1 LKVYQ
6 LIYSTSSGWN
16 SASKDGAL
24 PTDLQLSKAS
34 LVFFLGEKVVL
45 SEIAESEF
53 VLNNFANAQRV
64 YVSTAGEIADTQV
77 LENVVVATA
86 IEFSNTFVTATCTN
100 IKDHNDS
107 ESLGKYLLKQFQT
120 PNCKAVMVLSD
131 GTFINGSDLVA
142 GCNSANNLKIPIM
155 GGLAGDGID
164 FNFTLTGLNKKPEQG
179 NVIAIGFSG
188 ESLMVNQFTFGGWDE
203 FGPER
208 VVTKAIKN
216 VLYELDNKNALE
228 LYKDYLGRY
237 SSELPASALL
247 FPLSVKT
254 TMEQPGV
261 TRTILSIDNDRGT
274 MTFAGNIPEGS
285 KVRLMKA
292 NFDALT
298 FGDGRINELE
308 IPINLKQFKPQFCF
322 IVSCIGRKIILKHR
336 IEEEIEAVKQ
346 LVGDT
351 ACITGFYSYG
361 EISINR
367 ILTNC
372 ELYNQTITVSTF
384 YESAI

>member
-1 LKVYQ
+1 MNVYQ
-6 LIYSTSSGWN
+6 LIYSTSSGWK
-16 SASKDGAL
+16 SAFKDDAL
-24 PTDLQLSKAS
+24 PLSQLLNKVS
-34 LVFFLGEKVVL
+34 LVFFLGEKVLL
-45 SEIAESEF
+45 SEIAESDF
-53 VLNNFANAQRV
+53 VVKNFASAQRV
-64 YVSTAGEIADTQV
+64 YVSTAGEIADVEV
-77 LENVVVATA
+77 LEDAVVATA
-86 IEFSNTFVTATCTN
+86 IEFSNTVVTATCTN
-100 IKDHNDS
+100 IKDHTDS

-120 PNCKAVMVLSD
+120 TNYKAVMVLSD

-142 GCNSANNLKIPIM
+142 GCNSANNLEIPIM

-164 FNFTLTGLNKKPEQG
+164 FNFTLTGLNKMPEQG

-188 ESLMVNQFTFGGWDE
+188 ESLKVNQFTFGGWDE

-208 VVTKAIKN
+208 VVTKATKN
-216 VLYELDNKNALE
+216 VLFELDNKNALE
-228 LYKDYLGRY
+228 LYKDYLGKY
-237 SSELPASALL
+237 SNELPASALL

-254 TMEQPGV
+254 SMEQPGV
-261 TRTILSIDNDRGT
+261 VRTILTIDNGLGT

-298 FGDGRINELE
+298 FGDDRINELE

-322 IVSCIGRKIILKHR
+322 IVSCIGRKIILKQR
-336 IEEEIEAVKQ
+336 VEEEIEAVRE
-346 LVGDT
+346 LVGGT

-361 EISINR
+361 EISING
-367 ILTNC
+367 ISTNC

-384 YESAI
+384 YESAT